1 MQTLDS
7 KFKRRMWLLKIYK
20 ENGGAIYRPLIQKKS
35 KFPNKLSHLWSPK
48 FVMTWW
54 GFFVPQVA
62 AAKVTFFIE
71 LAEVAKLV
79 CVEVE

>member
-1 MQTLDS
+1 M
-7 KFKRRMWLLKIYK
+7 I
-20 ENGGAIYRPLIQKKS
+20 
-35 KFPNKLSHLWSPK
+35 
-48 FVMTWW
+48 WW